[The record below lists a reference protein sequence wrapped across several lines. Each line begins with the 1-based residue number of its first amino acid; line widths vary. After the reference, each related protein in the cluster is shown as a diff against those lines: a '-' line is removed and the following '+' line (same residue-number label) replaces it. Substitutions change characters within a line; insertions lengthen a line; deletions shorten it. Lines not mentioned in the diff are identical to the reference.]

1 MKIRKPKI
9 RIFNNI
15 INMSKAPKWVKLK
28 IAKLLLYC
36 MDFNE
41 NDIVLYNE
49 LKLWIDT
56 EMRPTTSNPNY
67 WINKK

>member
-1 MKIRKPKI
+1 MKKI

-15 INMSKAPKWVKLK
+15 INLSKAPKWVKLR
-28 IAKLLLYC
+28 IAKMLLHCL
-36 MDFNE
+36 DLND

-49 LKLWIDT
+49 LRLWIDT

-67 WINKK
+67 WINKH